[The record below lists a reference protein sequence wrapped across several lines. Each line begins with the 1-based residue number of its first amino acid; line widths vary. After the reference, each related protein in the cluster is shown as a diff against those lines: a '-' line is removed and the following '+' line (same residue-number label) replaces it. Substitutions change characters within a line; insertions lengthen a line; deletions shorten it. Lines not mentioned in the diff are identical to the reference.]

1 MPLSGATAAIQV
13 IKSTANQATT
23 TGNLTIAAGELIIIG
38 IGAWSGVSGE
48 PTAWTVTFDGA
59 TITPIVSGGGASIT
73 SGTAIYVIDNT
84 SGAYGSGTKVLSVG
98 GNGTFRA
105 VVAVA
110 YRITGHN
117 PAAPIAGSSLAS
129 SWTANVTTLSAVRN
143 PTTQDGNALI
153 DFTVVRNMLANEF
166 SSTGSGTLAYA
177 DFSGATSTS
186 DIGFASVA
194 EVVAVAGNT
203 THTVQWTTA
212 LRAGLVWVEVNVA
225 TGTVVSSDGFADA
238 MGDAFSPMAAFEV
251 RAGYADGWT
260 DGNGPATVFE
270 LRGGFGDAW
279 SDGFGGSI
287 TATFVAAGGFSD
299 GWPDGVGRAAVIEA
313 RSGLSDQMA
322 EAFVRATVLEVRAG
336 QADALLEALGRAGVL
351 EPRSGVADAS
361 TVIGF
366 VVVDQIMGSLAHPGR
381 CAGPGAWSARV
392 LGQTVRAEPVTAGG
406 IGFTVLGNDA

>member
-59 TITPIVSGGGASIT
+59 TITPIVSSGSASLT

-105 VVAVA
+105 VMAVA
-110 YRITGHN
+110 YRITGHDT
-117 PAAPIAGSSLAS
+117 AAPIAGSNLAS
-129 SWTANVTTLSAVRN
+129 SWSSNVTTLSAVRN

-177 DFSGATSTS
+177 DFSGATSSS

-287 TATFVAAGGFSD
+287 TATFVAAGGFADSWGEACAPIAIFEARSGFAD
-299 GWPDGVGRAAVIEA
+299 GRSEGLGRAAVVEA
-313 RSGLSDQMA
+313 GSG
-322 EAFVRATVLEVRAG
+322 F
-336 QADALLEALGRAGVL
+336 ADAFL
-351 EPRSGVADAS
+351 
-361 TVIGF
+361 VIGYASAAQATIIGSF
-366 VVVDQIMGSLAHPGR
+366 VNPAAS
-381 CAGPGAWSARV
+381 PGAWKGFLLGSAIGGT
-392 LGQTVRAEPVTAGG
+392 LLSSGPVAGAI
-406 IGFTVLGNDA
+406 IGDGK